1 MSALMSA
8 LMLRNAT
15 QKDLLKINTLT
26 TEHGEGIILPRSES
40 ELLQAIEERNFFVV
54 EHDDNIVACGGSFAV
69 TDNVYELGSCVVAGD
84 FRGQKMQTALIST
97 RVFNLTKQKPDA
109 TLFSAIKPSNTR
121 SKRSI
126 ARAGFIR
133 WQSPHPAALEPCQ
146 GCPLVEKQ
154 PICCCDYYLL
164 PEIAEDA
171 IKLSVE
177 QSIFQFDRPY
187 FTLKTTR
194 LLLTP
199 SLINRWSN

>member
-1 MSALMSA
+1 MSA

-15 QKDLLKINTLT
+15 QKDLLKIINLA

-40 ELLQAIEERNFFVV
+40 ELLQAIEDRNLFVV
-54 EHDDNIVACGGSFAV
+54 VYDDIIVACGGSFAV
-69 TDNVYELGSCVVAGD
+69 ANNIYELGSCVVASN
-84 FRGQKMQTALIST
+84 FRGQKMQIALILA
-97 RVFNLTKQKPDA
+97 RVFNLKKQSPDV

-126 ARAGFIR
+126 VRAGFIR

-146 GCPLVEKQ
+146 GCPLVETQ
-154 PICCCDYYLL
+154 ATCCCDYYLL
-164 PEIAEDA
+164 PETAEDA